1 MNDIVSFV
9 SNHWAEI
16 GVVVLA
22 AFKLIDAIVALTPNK
37 TDDAIAEK
45 VEAVVGKVLPKL
57 LAK

>member
-9 SNHWAEI
+9 TGHWAEI
-16 GVVVLA
+16 GVVVLS

-37 TDDAIAEK
+37 TDDAIAAK
-45 VEAVVGKVLPKL
+45 VEDVVGKVLPKL